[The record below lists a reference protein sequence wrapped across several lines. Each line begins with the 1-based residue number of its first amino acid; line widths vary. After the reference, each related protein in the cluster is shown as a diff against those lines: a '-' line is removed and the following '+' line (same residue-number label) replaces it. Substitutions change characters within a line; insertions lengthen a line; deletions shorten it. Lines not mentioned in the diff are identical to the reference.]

1 MPSRISVKSAQRQ
14 MRRFSVSLSREHYER
29 VLAIARKNR
38 VSTAWVIREAVERLL
53 SNDKPLF
60 HLRRPQ

>member
-1 MPSRISVKSAQRQ
+1 MPSRAAGKSAQKQ
-14 MRRFSVSLSREHYER
+14 MRRFSVSLPREQYDQ

-53 SNDKPLF
+53 CADMPLF